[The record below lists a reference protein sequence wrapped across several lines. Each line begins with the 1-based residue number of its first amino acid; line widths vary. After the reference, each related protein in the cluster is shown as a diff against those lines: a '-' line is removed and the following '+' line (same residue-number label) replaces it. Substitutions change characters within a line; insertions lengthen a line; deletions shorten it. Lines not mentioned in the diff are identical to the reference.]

1 MNSQG
6 TKLIVLYCSCM
17 KPESED
23 AIVWIGVVG
32 VFPRSGCEL
41 LSADKGAYVNFL
53 TLARSDSEYC
63 AKVIGVLSHYQLE
76 LLEFENVRPFLACT
90 RQMDRLDVQSVWVRS
105 CLCSEWVSASLDDHA
120 SYFR

>member
-53 TLARSDSEYC
+53 TLARSDSEYR

-76 LLEFENVRPFLACT
+76 LLEFENVRL
-90 RQMDRLDVQSVWVRS
+90 L
-105 CLCSEWVSASLDDHA
+105 SESDGSSEEIMAIAAELEGNRNPQHVLYATF
-120 SYFR
+120 YTFPRKI